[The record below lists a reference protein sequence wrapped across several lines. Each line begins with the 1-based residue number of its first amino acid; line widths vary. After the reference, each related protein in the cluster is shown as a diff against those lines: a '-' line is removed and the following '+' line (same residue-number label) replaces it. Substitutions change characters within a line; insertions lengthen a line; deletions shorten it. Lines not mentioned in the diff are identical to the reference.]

1 MYLFSVTIVDLRSGI
16 YGGFVCTRANMISC
30 DLMIALALDRSFR
43 RSCPFSEAM
52 YNFENG
58 INSTLYDLII
68 GFAVSEQDEL

>member
-1 MYLFSVTIVDLRSGI
+1 MYLFSVTIVGLRSGI

-30 DLMIALALDRSFR
+30 DLALDRSFR